1 VGKIMKAGVALIIGL
16 LIGVIVG
23 SAVGYGIFSVPQKQ
37 GSWHEVTNFIVNSA
51 SGSVPGYWETAYSY
65 PNVYERNG
73 PLFSV
78 NADFWRM
85 KVQTI
90 PYYNYTNNN
99 ASLII
104 YYNQFPINNIRIWK
118 DQAYV
123 DNPYG
128 SIVLLDP
135 TYDYNVNAAGTA
147 QDSDQYFYVSWTD
160 GYVPVETINNFYG
173 KGNFTISVDTG
184 VCCLK
189 FTIEEYR

>member
-1 VGKIMKAGVALIIGL
+1 VKTRVALIIVL

-23 SAVGYGIFSVPQKQ
+23 SAVGFAVFSVPQKQ
-37 GSWHEVTNFIVNSA
+37 GSWHEVTSLILNSA

-73 PLFSV
+73 PLFTV
-78 NADFWRM
+78 NRDFWRI
-85 KVQTI
+85 KVETV

-99 ASLII
+99 DSLII
-104 YYNQFPINNIRIWK
+104 YYNQFPINLIKIWK

-123 DNPYG
+123 DTPYS

-135 TYDYNVNAAGTA
+135 TYDYNVQTAGTA
-147 QDSDQYFYVSWTD
+147 QDYDQYFYVSWTN
-160 GYVPVETINNFYG
+160 GYVPVETVHNFYG
-173 KGNFTISVDTG
+173 TGDYTISIDTG

-189 FTIEEYR
+189 FTVEEYR

>member
-1 VGKIMKAGVALIIGL
+1 VGKTVKAKVVLIIGL

-23 SAVGYGIFSVPQKQ
+23 SAIGFAVFSVPQKQ
-37 GSWHEVTNFIVNSA
+37 GSWHEVTSFILNSA

-73 PLFSV
+73 PLFTV
-78 NADFWRM
+78 NEDFWRM
-85 KVQTI
+85 KVETV

-99 ASLII
+99 DSLII
-104 YYNQFPINNIRIWK
+104 YYNEFPINLIKIWK

-135 TYDYNVNAAGTA
+135 TYDYNVQTAGSA
-147 QDSDQYFYVSWTD
+147 QDYDQYFYVSWKN
-160 GYVPVETINNFYG
+160 GYVPVETVNNFCGTGDY
-173 KGNFTISVDTG
+173 TISIDTG